1 MTLEYSPKLCKNRM
15 ITASDYNGFLG
26 TASNNM
32 KKIKAVNRVHSGFS
46 RYVDLKD
53 PTGAYS
59 NLRLFAT
66 DGTLTSSDKT
76 KPTIASDVSAAMV
89 FDSYIKKFI
98 SDDELI
104 NLYYKRFANTFTDL
118 KTVYTGNNTFT
129 WNQTTQY
136 PLTGYFLNS
145 GDIYGVGENS
155 TIPETYY
162 TGCST

>member
-1 MTLEYSPKLCKNRM
+1 M

-104 NLYYKRFANTFTDL
+104 NPILQK
-118 KTVYTGNNTFT
+118 
-129 WNQTTQY
+129 
-136 PLTGYFLNS
+136 
-145 GDIYGVGENS
+145 I
-155 TIPETYY
+155 
-162 TGCST
+162 C

>member
-1 MTLEYSPKLCKNRM
+1 
-15 ITASDYNGFLG
+15 
-26 TASNNM
+26 M
-32 KKIKAVNRVHSGFS
+32 KKIKAQPEYTVAL
-46 RYVDLKD
+46 VDMLISKI

-76 KPTIASDVSAAMV
+76 KPTIASDVSAQMV

-104 NLYYKRFANTFTDL
+104 NCYYKRFANTFTDL

-129 WNQTTQY
+129 WNLSTQY
-136 PLTGYFLNS
+136 PNWLFS
-145 GDIYGVGENS
+145 K
-155 TIPETYY
+155 
-162 TGCST
+162 